1 VANRDDLFNPIG
13 LKRLPFVANSDFH
26 KPKHIFSC
34 KTVLYCEKHP
44 QLIKQCIRVNRD
56 VSITLYRDYRIGFE
70 YGDIEQA
77 ARIDHGE
84 PNREPDKELLKFPS
98 YQVKLA

>member
-1 VANRDDLFNPIG
+1 M
-13 LKRLPFVANSDFH
+13 
-26 KPKHIFSC
+26 
-34 KTVLYCEKHP
+34 HP
-44 QLIKQCIRVNRD
+44 VNRD
-56 VSITLYRDYRIGFE
+56 VSITLYRDYRIGFG